1 MTTIGYML
9 NTYEEYG
16 PDNIAVFGPDADM
29 ALQLVNY
36 FAEIE
41 SVRPAS
47 EEEFSNLREWLADEK
62 RVKNQTRDLS
72 GGWGGVQITE
82 LAV

>member
-9 NTYEEYG
+9 NTYEEDG
-16 PDNIAVFGPDADM
+16 PEGIAVFGPDADM
-29 ALQLVNY
+29 TLQLVYY
-36 FAEIE
+36 FAQIKA
-41 SVRPAS
+41 VRPVS
-47 EEEFSNLREWLADEK
+47 ETEFANLREWLADEK